1 MYNPKLDWYIHTFR
15 ICDID
20 IVYTIPIYIAIG
32 KGFKILNIRK
42 KYLSFKI
49 DGLKFKQ

>member
-1 MYNPKLDWYIHTFR
+1 MYNPKLNWYVHTFR

-20 IVYTIPIYIAIG
+20 IVYMTPIYIAIG
-32 KGFKILNIRK
+32 KGFKILNILK